1 MRKELPQSL
10 TAIKDL
16 YCENYDW
23 LVAHARIPKENRF
36 LRIKEK
42 ISHLA
47 LHYNAY
53 TLQVT
58 QDIDRNELFLT
69 VGEARK
75 FNRIIDFFKNI
86 DQSQLP
92 IRGMKSMC
100 KGPAFHVDEKPEL
113 HNSEGRDIQFEFLL
127 SSFLSNAGLKV
138 IRFDDI
144 QIDYATT
151 KIRYECKRP
160 TYRKNLRPRFSEAVD
175 QLAEKIAPSQ
185 NEYGIVALSIERI
198 DEFNR
203 KLYQGD
209 DIDATIHNLVPIKDM
224 VFDELKDSLALPP
237 EKKIIGLHIC
247 INTVLWNKK
256 AGQFNPIEVHF
267 TEKTIMRYRNELHD
281 FLFNSIKD
289 MIEKAN

>member
-1 MRKELPQSL
+1 MRKEHPQTL
-10 TAIKDL
+10 TDIKDL
-16 YCENYDW
+16 YCKNYDW
-23 LVAHARIPKENRF
+23 LAAHAKIPKENRF
-36 LRIKEK
+36 LTIKEK
-42 ISHLA
+42 IAELA
-47 LHYNAY
+47 LHYDAS
-53 TLQVT
+53 THQVT
-58 QDIDRNELFLT
+58 KDMDRNELLLT
-69 VGEARK
+69 AYEARK

-100 KGPAFHVDEKPEL
+100 KGPTFHIDEKPEL

-160 TYRKNLRPRFSEAVD
+160 IYRKNLRPRFSEAVD
-175 QLAEKIAPSQ
+175 QLAGKIAPFP
-185 NEYGIVALSIERI
+185 NEYGIVAFSIERI
-198 DEFNR
+198 DEFDR
-203 KLYQGD
+203 KLYQGA
-209 DIDATIHNLVPIKDM
+209 DIEATIHNLVPIKDA
-224 VFDELKDSLALPP
+224 VIEELKDSLALPP

-267 TEKTIMRYRNELHD
+267 TEKARMKQQNELYD
-281 FLFNSIKD
+281 FLFDSIKG